1 MSELHPHTWC
11 PLWVQI
17 LTELKITVFY
27 ETCHPELFTVLS
39 ERLTTHL
46 TFLIWTHGAGLWML
60 NAVVCAQ
67 GSLMKILKI
76 TKTGKYATKLKNLG
90 SSDPMKWG
98 SPELEF

>member
-1 MSELHPHTWC
+1 MSELHSHTWY

-17 LTELKITVFY
+17 LTELKTTVFY

-46 TFLIWTHGAGLWML
+46 TFQIWTHGAGLWML
-60 NAVVCAQ
+60 NAVVCTQ
-67 GSLMKILKI
+67 GSLIKILKI

-90 SSDPMKWG
+90 FSDPMKWG
-98 SPELEF
+98 SPEL